1 MLQARS
7 SGFYLVC
14 RVALRLCALVFLL
27 AGCSLVRPLNPDEQ
41 EAIRQNKKAIVLYR
55 LTGALDGKEVHLLLE
70 NFVAD
75 YFNKISLTF
84 GLANLDTA
92 ERIKSFSPVERSD
105 LHLSPSPEAAR
116 SGWGAFMLEPG
127 TYYLRITSEGADR
140 QEMFEPVPEF
150 RFVVPPNT
158 PLLYIGSL
166 HLACT
171 TKETASWF
179 GGRDFR
185 ACSSRATAANEA
197 EAARVVAEAS
207 FRDFGSPLAMMMQP
221 YRTPLPLP
229 PGTISKLAPVGLLV
243 PGSKTDLGSPEW
255 MKRALALGLVPSR
268 ALAIIGAPF
277 LAVGPVAG
285 ILWAPIGAGLGYLG
299 GKWSESSWEPC
310 RKVLQ
315 ESISKFDPMAALATK
330 LKGALDRTEVQTL
343 EIGTESG
350 AGSDALASDV
360 KSILTAQILR
370 IALRHCGVWSST
382 LCLDVLTRAQ
392 LFEAATKR
400 YRYDNVLVY
409 SVAESA
415 KLELQPYQVLVRV
428 PEPAVTE
435 STDTQSPG
443 RELEAYCGK
452 GGGEILQEDL
462 SKALD
467 ATVNRVAQDLGLKLA
482 NERRENESE

>member
-1 MLQARS
+1 MTHGVKTKATKTVRCLA
-7 SGFYLVC
+7 FV
-14 RVALRLCALVFLL
+14 LCITLSL
-27 AGCSLVRPLNPDEQ
+27 AGCSLVRQVSPDEQ
-41 EAIRQNKKAIVLYR
+41 EAVQQNKKAIVLYR
-55 LTGALDGKEVHLLLE
+55 LTGSLDSKEVHLLLE

-75 YFNKISLTF
+75 HSNKILLTF
-84 GLANLDTA
+84 GLANLDAA
-92 ERIKSFSPVERSD
+92 EPMKSFSPVERSD
-105 LHLSPSPEAAR
+105 LHFSPSPEAAK
-116 SGWGAFMLEPG
+116 SGWGAFMLAPG
-127 TYYLRITSEGADR
+127 TYYLRITSEAEDR
-140 QEMFEPVPEF
+140 QEMFEPLPEF
-150 RFVVPPNT
+150 RFIVPPNT

-179 GGRDFR
+179 GGRDFKP
-185 ACSSRATAANEA
+185 CSSRATAANEG

-207 FRDFGSPLAMMMQP
+207 FRDFGSPLAMIMQP

-330 LKGALDRTEVQTL
+330 LKGALDRAGVQTL
-343 EIGTESG
+343 EIGTRSG
-350 AGSDALASDV
+350 VGNDALASDV
-360 KSILTAQILR
+360 KSIFTAQILR

-392 LFEAATKR
+392 LFEAATKT

-428 PEPAVTE
+428 PEPPVTE
-435 STDTQSPG
+435 SSDTQSPG
-443 RELEAYCGK
+443 RELEAYCGD
-452 GGGEILQEDL
+452 GGGELLQGDL

-467 ATVNRVAQDLGLKLA
+467 ATVNRVAQDLGLMVQ
-482 NERRENESE
+482 

>member
-1 MLQARS
+1 MLRAEEEI
-7 SGFYLVC
+7 GFSPVC
-14 RVALRLCALVFLL
+14 RIAVTLCVLVLL
-27 AGCSLVRPLNPDEQ
+27 LPACTLVRQLGPNEQ
-41 EAIRQNKKAIVLYR
+41 ETVRQNKKAIVLYR
-55 LTGALDGKEVHLLLE
+55 LTGSLDGKEVHLLLE

-84 GLANLDTA
+84 GLANLDA
-92 ERIKSFSPVERSD
+92 GEPMKSFSPLERSD
-105 LHLSPSPEAAR
+105 LHFSPSPEVAK
-116 SGWGAFMLEPG
+116 SGWGAFMLAPG

-140 QEMFEPVPEF
+140 PETIDPMPEF
-150 RFVVPPNT
+150 RFIVPPNT
-158 PLLYIGSL
+158 PLLNIGSL

-179 GGRDFR
+179 GRRDFK
-185 ACSSRATAANEA
+185 ACSSQATGANEA

-207 FRDFGSPLAMMMQP
+207 FRDFGSPSSMMMQP

-229 PGTISKLAPVGLLV
+229 PGTISKVAPVGLLM

-255 MKRALALGLVPSR
+255 MKRALARGLVPS
-268 ALAIIGAPF
+268 AVMSVLFPGPGAM
-277 LAVGPVAG
+277 VAFF
-285 ILWAPIGAGLGYLG
+285 WAPIGAGLAYLG

-310 RKVLQ
+310 RQVLQ

-330 LKGALDRTEVQTL
+330 LKAALDRVGVQTL
-343 EIGTESG
+343 AIGTE
-350 AGSDALASDV
+350 AGDV
-360 KSILTAQILR
+360 KSIFTAQILR
-370 IALRHCGVWSST
+370 IGLRHCSAGQGIASSAWSST

-392 LFEAATKR
+392 LFEATTKT

-409 SVAESA
+409 SIAESA

-435 STDTQSPG
+435 SSDTQSPG
-443 RELEAYCGK
+443 RELEDYCGA
-452 GGGEILQEDL
+452 GGGELLQDDL

-467 ATVNRVAQDLGLKLA
+467 ATVNRIAQDLGL
-482 NERRENESE
+482 RVD

>member
-1 MLQARS
+1 MIHGVKTKATKTVRCL
-7 SGFYLVC
+7 
-14 RVALRLCALVFLL
+14 ALFLCITFSL
-27 AGCSLVRPLNPDEQ
+27 AGCSLVRRVSPDEQ

-55 LTGALDGKEVHLLLE
+55 LTGSLDGKEVHLLLE

-75 YFNKISLTF
+75 YSNKILLTF
-84 GLANLDTA
+84 GLANLDA
-92 ERIKSFSPVERSD
+92 GEPMKSFSPLERSD
-105 LHLSPSPEAAR
+105 LHFSPSPEVAN
-116 SGWGAFMLEPG
+116 SGWGAFMLAPG
-127 TYYLRITSEGADR
+127 TYYLRITSEAEDR
-140 QEMFEPVPEF
+140 PETIDPVPEF

-179 GGRDFR
+179 GGRDFK

-197 EAARVVAEAS
+197 EAARVVAEGS
-207 FRDFGSPLAMMMQP
+207 FRDFGSPLSLMMQP
-221 YRTPLPLP
+221 YRSPLPLP
-229 PGTISKLAPVGLLV
+229 PGTISKVAPVGLLV

-268 ALAIIGAPF
+268 ALAVMTFPF
-277 LAVGPVAG
+277 LGVGAMAA

-310 RKVLQ
+310 RQVLQ

-330 LKGALDRTEVQTL
+330 LKGALDHAGVQTL
-343 EIGTESG
+343 EIGTE
-350 AGSDALASDV
+350 AGVGNDALASNV
-360 KSILTAQILR
+360 KSIFTAQILR

-382 LCLDVLTRAQ
+382 LCLDVVTRAQ
-392 LFEAATKR
+392 LFEAATKT

-409 SVAESA
+409 SIAESA

-435 STDTQSPG
+435 SSDTQSSG
-443 RELEAYCGK
+443 RELEAYCGA
-452 GGGEILQEDL
+452 GGGEILQGDL

-467 ATVNRVAQDLGLKLA
+467 ATVNRVAQDLGLRV
-482 NERRENESE
+482 E

>member
-1 MLQARS
+1 MLRARKRS
-7 SGFYLVC
+7 AFHAVC
-14 RVALRLCALVFLL
+14 RLAVTLCVLVLL
-27 AGCSLVRPLNPDEQ
+27 LPACTLVRQLDPDER
-41 EAIRQNKKAIVLYR
+41 ETIRQNKKAIVLYR
-55 LTGALDGKEVHLLLE
+55 LTGSLDSKEVHLLLE

-75 YFNKISLTF
+75 HSNKILLTF
-84 GLANLDTA
+84 GLANLGVG
-92 ERIKSFSPVERSD
+92 EPMKRFSPLERSD
-105 LHLSPSPEAAR
+105 LHFSPSPEVAN
-116 SGWGAFMLEPG
+116 SGWGAFMLAPG
-127 TYYLRITSEGADR
+127 TYYLRITSESADR

-166 HLACT
+166 NLACT

-179 GGRDFR
+179 GGRDFQ
-185 ACSSRATAANEA
+185 ACSSRATAANES

-221 YRTPLPLP
+221 YRSPLPLP
-229 PGTISKLAPVGLLV
+229 PGTFSKIAPVELLV
-243 PGSKTDLGSPEW
+243 PGSKTDLGSPDW
-255 MKRALALGLVPSR
+255 MGRALAVGLVPSR
-268 ALAIIGAPF
+268 AFPF
-277 LAVGPVAG
+277 VPDWGLLVA
-285 ILWAPIGAGLGYLG
+285 IGAGLGYLG

-310 RKVLQ
+310 RQLLQ

-330 LKGALDRTEVQTL
+330 LKGALDHAGVQTL
-343 EIGTESG
+343 EIGTASG
-350 AGSDALASDV
+350 V
-360 KSILTAQILR
+360 KSIFIAQILR

-392 LFEAATKR
+392 LFEAATKT

-409 SVAESA
+409 SIAESA

-435 STDTQSPG
+435 SSDTQSSG
-443 RELEAYCGK
+443 RELEAYCGA
-452 GGGEILQEDL
+452 GGGELLQGDL

-467 ATVNRVAQDLGLKLA
+467 ATVNRVAQDLGL
-482 NERRENESE
+482 RVD

>member
-1 MLQARS
+1 MRQVS
-7 SGFYLVC
+7 
-14 RVALRLCALVFLL
+14 
-27 AGCSLVRPLNPDEQ
+27 PDEQ

-55 LTGALDGKEVHLLLE
+55 LTGSLDSKEVHLLLE

-75 YFNKISLTF
+75 HSNKILLTF
-84 GLANLDTA
+84 GLANLDAA
-92 ERIKSFSPVERSD
+92 EPVKSFSPVERSD
-105 LHLSPSPEAAR
+105 LHFSPSPEAAR

-127 TYYLRITSEGADR
+127 SYYLRITSEAADR

-150 RFVVPPNT
+150 RFVVPPST

-179 GGRDFR
+179 GGRDFK
-185 ACSSRATAANEA
+185 ACSSRATAAYEA
-197 EAARVVAEAS
+197 EAAKVVAEAS
-207 FRDFGSPLAMMMQP
+207 FRDFGSPLSTMMMQP

-229 PGTISKLAPVGLLV
+229 PGTISKIAPVGLLV
-243 PGSKTDLGSPEW
+243 PGSKTDLGSPDW
-255 MKRALALGLVPSR
+255 MGR
-268 ALAIIGAPF
+268 ALAIGLIPSRVLFVMTFPLLG
-277 LAVGPVAG
+277 VGETAA

-315 ESISKFDPMAALATK
+315 ESISKFDPMAALSTK
-330 LKGALDRTEVQTL
+330 LKAALDHAGVQTL
-343 EIGTESG
+343 EIGKETG
-350 AGSDALASDV
+350 AEKDV
-360 KSILTAQILR
+360 LTSNVRSIFTAQILR

-382 LCLDVLTRAQ
+382 LCLDVVTRAQ
-392 LFEAATKR
+392 LFEATTKT

-409 SVAESA
+409 SIAETA

-428 PEPAVTE
+428 PEPVVTE
-435 STDTQSPG
+435 SSDTQSLG
-443 RELEAYCGK
+443 RELEAYCGE
-452 GGGEILQEDL
+452 GGGEILQGDL

-467 ATVNRVAQDLGLKLA
+467 ATVNRVAQDLGLRV
-482 NERRENESE
+482 E

>member
-221 YRTPLPLP
+221 YRSPLPLP
-229 PGTISKLAPVGLLV
+229 PGTISEVAPVGLLV

-268 ALAIIGAPF
+268 AFAVIPFGLA
-277 LAVGPVAG
+277 AG

-310 RKVLQ
+310 RQVLQ
-315 ESISKFDPMAALATK
+315 ESIGKFDPMAALATK
-330 LKGALDRTEVQTL
+330 LKGALDRAGVQTL
-343 EIGTESG
+343 EIGAESG
-350 AGSDALASDV
+350 AGKEALASDV
-360 KSILTAQILR
+360 KSIFTAQILR
-370 IALRHCGVWSST
+370 IGLRHCGAWSST
-382 LCLDVLTRAQ
+382 LCLDVITRAQ
-392 LFEAATKR
+392 LFEAGTKR
-400 YRYDNVLVY
+400 CRYDNTLVY
-409 SVAESA
+409 SIAESA

-428 PEPAVTE
+428 PEPVTE
-435 STDTQSPG
+435 SSDRQSPG
-443 RELEAYCGK
+443 RELEAYCGE

-467 ATVNRVAQDLGLKLA
+467 ATVNRVAQDLGLRV
-482 NERRENESE
+482 E